1 MSYRRTKY
9 CVLSATSAILF
20 VAFVVCLAHYLAS
33 CTFNSENVLKKP
45 TQNETSEKLPTNAM
59 REDGE
64 LQEVRQ
70 SLALCHREQSLMN
83 SSKAALQEE
92 NKILKDKLDEAEKVK
107 DNLRKLNISFTE
119 MHNLLQNTS
128 EQLHQYQRLTSQLEK
143 DKKKSASDIMHLEK
157 KIKLLSKGNR
167 YESPGT
173 ALLFSVALLVSMQR
187 LPGNSDIPKI
197 YYGLRTLYWHS
208 MDQNVAGIELS
219 DESQKQVAA
228 LVVFL
233 ASVCFFITFLKFQI
247 FFSDIYIIVPI
258 ILATAVAVIL
268 FFASFIG
275 CCIKNDSPCLQG
287 MFVYLLVIA
296 FYLEAAAIVL
306 THLHSAKVDT
316 ELTAFEGVLNKYNE
330 TNQNIDTR
338 AVDDIQEEIVEL
350 ISIAILMNERVLPE
364 YRILLDR
371 DTYA

>member
-1 MSYRRTKY
+1 MSDRNRRASGS
-9 CVLSATSAILF
+9 VLR
-20 VAFVVCLAHYLAS
+20 LAS
-33 CTFNSENVLKKP
+33 
-45 TQNETSEKLPTNAM
+45 
-59 REDGE
+59 
-64 LQEVRQ
+64 
-70 SLALCHREQSLMN
+70 
-83 SSKAALQEE
+83 
-92 NKILKDKLDEAEKVK
+92 
-107 DNLRKLNISFTE
+107 
-119 MHNLLQNTS
+119 
-128 EQLHQYQRLTSQLEK
+128 
-143 DKKKSASDIMHLEK
+143 
-157 KIKLLSKGNR
+157 LLS
-167 YESPGT
+167 
-173 ALLFSVALLVSMQR
+173 
-187 LPGNSDIPKI
+187 
-197 YYGLRTLYWHS
+197 W
-208 MDQNVAGIELS
+208 
-219 DESQKQVAA
+219 VAA
-228 LVVFL
+228 LVVLL

-258 ILATAVAVIL
+258 ILATAVAATL

-338 AVDDIQEEIVEL
+338 AVDDIQEELQCCGIQNVKDWEKTPWFIQTREDRVPHSCCNSTYHNCTGSLTDSKMLYDKGCQVVLKKNVSFNFRFILWSLVATSLLQVVEL